1 MPNPLRALQRVL
13 TKRRALGRKELQL
26 LDQMIR
32 SIASAGPTPSG
43 TRTNGRARKRLRC
56 ARCDRRFALPM
67 HLGRHMAMSHRRRTA
82 A

>member
-13 TKRRALGRKELQL
+13 TERRALGRKELEL
-26 LDQMIR
+26 LDRMIR
-32 SIASAGPTPSG
+32 SIASASAPHSG
-43 TRTNGRARKRLRC
+43 ARANGRARKRLRC